1 MKAFS
6 ISLCI
11 ILQMLPS
18 IHSFS
23 YPKVSS
29 SSVRQSLSLGATIDD
44 NRRVFLGKSLASST
58 AAILAFMPVEEAM
71 AKDIFVPTYDD
82 IKVFYALGVTLD
94 NLATSAGNPDTF
106 SKALEGIVVFN
117 KSPNFYNTFARSFI
131 SKSVKNN
138 ADGDPR
144 VGKIRLASSQISSL
158 QELLGFFNFFVYH
171 PSNASIHP
179 SFSYPKVSSSSVRQS
194 LSLGATIDDNR
205 RVFLE
210 KSLASST
217 AAILAFMPVEE
228 AMAKDIF
235 VPTYDDIKV
244 FYALGVTLDNLATS
258 AGNPDTFSKA
268 LEGIVVFNKS
278 PNFYNTFARSF
289 ISKSVKNN
297 ADGDPRVG
305 KIRLVSL
312 YFIGDQ

>member
-158 QELLGFFNFFVYH
+158 QELLGGRQGLTGQDAAKEAVKRVRNAQALIASFLSESGVQNDERVNAFIKAH
-171 PSNASIHP
+171 P
-179 SFSYPKVSSSSVRQS
+179 
-194 LSLGATIDDNR
+194 L
-205 RVFLE
+205 
-210 KSLASST
+210 KS
-217 AAILAFMPVEE
+217 
-228 AMAKDIF
+228 
-235 VPTYDDIKV
+235 
-244 FYALGVTLDNLATS
+244 
-258 AGNPDTFSKA
+258 
-268 LEGIVVFNKS
+268 
-278 PNFYNTFARSF
+278 
-289 ISKSVKNN
+289 
-297 ADGDPRVG
+297 
-305 KIRLVSL
+305 
-312 YFIGDQ
+312 